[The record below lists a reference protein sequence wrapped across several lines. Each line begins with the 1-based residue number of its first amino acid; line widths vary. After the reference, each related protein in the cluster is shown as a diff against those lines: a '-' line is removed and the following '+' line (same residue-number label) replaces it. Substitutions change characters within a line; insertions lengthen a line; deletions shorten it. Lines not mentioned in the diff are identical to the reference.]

1 NITIEIDADLE
12 THQTHKRKRCDL
24 ERSYE
29 HQH

>member
-1 NITIEIDADLE
+1 DLE
-12 THQTHKRKRCDL
+12 THQTHKRKVCDL